1 MQSDLMSSIHPGV
14 QQFYLRTF
22 FTLGASNSFLF
33 HLGGGPT
40 CYLCWSG
47 QLSSYPSWSNMA
59 CTIKVSKRH
68 TILVERSAWMSEPFW
83 LVYRFYKIKTV
94 CSALRNFFISH
105 VVTGPDN
112 SLVAL
117 PKTFPSSLYISIF
130 NLFLLPLNHHLFR
143 LTWRHMTLN
152 ILATRRVHEVLLFH
166 FRHDLKKDKQSD
178 AHVLRDAQQRQ
189 HTFTG
194 KKGRRLVVRT
204 YKLEEY
210 FTFNL
215 HSLNSCR

>member
-14 QQFYLRTF
+14 QQFYLRKF
-22 FTLGASNSFLF
+22 FTLCASNSFLF

-47 QLSSYPSWSNMA
+47 QLSSHPSWSNMA

-68 TILVERSAWMSEPFW
+68 TILDERSTWMSELFW
-83 LVYRFYKIKTV
+83 HVYRFYKMKTV

-117 PKTFPSSLYISIF
+117 PKTFPFSLYISIF
-130 NLFLLPLNHHLFR
+130 NLFLFSSPTQPSFIPLDMKTYDIKHS
-143 LTWRHMTLN
+143 RHKACPWS
-152 ILATRRVHEVLLFH
+152 ATVSFP
-166 FRHDLKKDKQSD
+166 
-178 AHVLRDAQQRQ
+178 AWP
-189 HTFTG
+189 
-194 KKGRRLVVRT
+194 
-204 YKLEEY
+204 
-210 FTFNL
+210 
-215 HSLNSCR
+215 